1 LRWTA
6 VAELIRTAWR
16 FAPRGKNNVAPSE
29 YPSVAGSVISSTNT
43 SSSPGSA
50 TAVSPSGFESG
61 HSKCEFG
68 FCRKG
73 LTKLQEIWLAVRRHP
88 VYNPALH

>member
-1 LRWTA
+1 MDGGRRIDQDGMALRTPGQKQRRA
-6 VAELIRTAWR
+6 QRISIRCR
-16 FAPRGKNNVAPSE
+16 QRDIVDKYVVQPRLGHRRL
-29 YPSVAGSVISSTNT
+29 
-43 SSSPGSA
+43 
-50 TAVSPSGFESG
+50 PSGFESG